1 MGRSIGRSVGWSK
14 GHRMNR
20 RTLSKSALTGL
31 FFIHKYRFLTIAQF
45 ARIAT
50 FSQYHAAEILR
61 DLERWGIVG
70 YFGYTGIPGHG
81 KTPKVY
87 YLKRRGWE
95 LLCAERV
102 SLSEFSE
109 VHKETTWT
117 PYMYHRLRIIDA
129 MVSLEIALRNRPHLS
144 LIQIF
149 LEYRMIKK
157 GSSIARETTDF
168 VSDEEV
174 SDNKFVPDA
183 VFILEN
189 VETKKR
195 GLYFLEM
202 DLGTEQ
208 IASPVRQQSRI
219 TIRHKFM
226 QYDKYLTTGRFARTY
241 SLYGEF
247 RYFTLLFVT
256 TGDTRIDNIRHALAD
271 LPKELHD
278 YYRFTTFEA
287 AMGDFFGSIWQS
299 RLFSDTMRYSLVR

>member
-1 MGRSIGRSVGWSK
+1 
-14 GHRMNR
+14 MNR

-45 ARIAT
+45 AKIAP

-70 YFGYTGIPGHG
+70 YFGYTGIPGQG

-87 YLKRRGWE
+87 YLKRRGYE

-129 MVSLEIALRNRPHLS
+129 MVSLEIALRNRPQLT
-144 LIQIF
+144 LIKCF

-157 GSSIARETTDF
+157 GSAIARETTDF

-183 VFILEN
+183 VFILGN

-208 IASPVRQQSRI
+208 IASRSDSRVGL
-219 TIRHKFM
+219 
-226 QYDKYLTTGRFARTY
+226 QYATNLCNM
-241 SLYGEF
+241 
-247 RYFTLLFVT
+247 
-256 TGDTRIDNIRHALAD
+256 INI
-271 LPKELHD
+271 
-278 YYRFTTFEA
+278 
-287 AMGDFFGSIWQS
+287 
-299 RLFSDTMRYSLVR
+299 